1 MKVLVTGASG
11 FIGSHL
17 CEALVKKGCD
27 VRAFV
32 RYNSVN
38 SWGWLESS
46 PILPEIEVVAGDVRN
61 YDSVAKAVE
70 GVEVIFHLAAL
81 IGIPYSYTSPDSYVD
96 TNIKGTLNMLQAAKT
111 VGVKRF
117 IQTSTS
123 EVYGSAQFV
132 PISEAHPINP
142 QSPYAASKASADA
155 LALSFYQSFGV
166 PVSVVRPF
174 NTFGPRQSARAVIPA
189 IITQLLSGKPE
200 IKLGSLHPTRDLTF
214 VSDTV
219 NGFIRAAVSKKSIG
233 EVINLGTGRDISI
246 GDLAKLI
253 FKIMGVKAGIV
264 SDKSRKRPKR
274 SEVEC
279 LRSDNGKAKKLLNW
293 KPDFS
298 LEEGLKKTIS
308 WLENN
313 HKSYKADIYNV

>member
-1 MKVLVTGASG
+1 MKVLVSGASG

-46 PILPEIEVVAGDVRN
+46 PILPEIEIVSGDVRN
-61 YDSVAKAVE
+61 YDSVVKAVE
-70 GVEVIFHLAAL
+70 GVDVIFHLAAL

-96 TNIKGTLNMLQAAKT
+96 TNIKGTLNMLQAART
-111 VGVKRF
+111 FGVKRF
-117 IQTSTS
+117 VHTSTS

-155 LALSFYQSFGV
+155 LALSFYHSFGV

-189 IITQLLSGKPE
+189 IITQLLTGKPE
-200 IKLGSLHPTRDLTF
+200 IKLGSLHPTRDLAF

-219 NGFIRAAVSKKSIG
+219 NGFIRASVSKKSVG

-253 FKIMGVKAGIV
+253 IKIMGVKASIV

>member
-70 GVEVIFHLAAL
+70 GAEVIFHLAAL

-96 TNIKGTLNMLQAAKT
+96 TNIKGTLNMLQAARAL
-111 VGVKRF
+111 GVKRF
-117 IQTSTS
+117 VQTSTS
-123 EVYGSAQFV
+123 EVYGTAQFV
-132 PISEAHPINP
+132 PISEVHPINP

-155 LALSFYQSFGV
+155 LALSFYHSFGV

-214 VSDTV
+214 VADTV
-219 NGFIRAAVSKKSIG
+219 EGFICASKSKKSVG

-253 FKIMGVKAGIV
+253 IKIMGVKAGIV
-264 SDKSRKRPKR
+264 SDKSRKRPKN

-279 LRSDNGKAKKLLNW
+279 LRADNGKAKKLLNW
-293 KPDFS
+293 KPVFS
-298 LEEGLKKTIS
+298 LEEGLKKTIF
-308 WLENN
+308 WLESNR
-313 HKSYKADIYNV
+313 KSYKADIYNI